1 MKKQMKITLAL
12 LLTAAS
18 SVSLAYSCRY
28 CRNTMPLR
36 LVNGR
41 YYCNKHYCSKHKET
55 HSTDKCY
62 QCELASRVSRGK
74 AKCVFC
80 DNTKK
85 LTIAKGR
92 NKYEAFCPDHYCT
105 THTNAFYEPYSGS
118 PYCLKCRREALAKE
132 EAQKKIKRAE
142 ALEAE
147 ADKLEAELQE
157 LKAQRAARHK
167 LSAEPLTGMFGV
179 GLNASLSS
187 IVSKPVLGNENLR
200 AFTPAKQFRDFK
212 LYAVQTSGG
221 RIFAIRTAQYFNVD
235 SDAENEFENVVA
247 LLDKKRA
254 V

>member
-118 PYCLKCRREALAKE
+118 PYCLKCRRAALAQ
-132 EAQKKIKRAE
+132 EAATRPPFFNTSAVRDTGQTERRNE
-142 ALEAE
+142 SGQTCLFCFH
-147 ADKLEAELQE
+147 LHGWP
-157 LKAQRAARHK
+157 ARK
-167 LSAEPLTGMFGV
+167 GSAR
-179 GLNASLSS
+179 S
-187 IVSKPVLGNENLR
+187 
-200 AFTPAKQFRDFK
+200 
-212 LYAVQTSGG
+212 
-221 RIFAIRTAQYFNVD
+221 
-235 SDAENEFENVVA
+235 
-247 LLDKKRA
+247 
-254 V
+254 